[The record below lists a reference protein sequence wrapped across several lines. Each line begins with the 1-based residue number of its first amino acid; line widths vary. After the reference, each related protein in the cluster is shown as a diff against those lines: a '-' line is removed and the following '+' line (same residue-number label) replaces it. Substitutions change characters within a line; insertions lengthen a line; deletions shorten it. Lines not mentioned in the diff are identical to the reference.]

1 MGSPQLLFLFPQ
13 HQLYPMNS
21 WLLSVPVTK
30 NKVVPKA
37 APLANPAPVAPVSP
51 AIDMPEA

>member
-21 WLLSVPVTK
+21 WLLSALVPQ
-30 NKVVPKA
+30 
-37 APLANPAPVAPVSP
+37 
-51 AIDMPEA
+51 